1 MRTLLASSLFGALM
15 LSCGPLAAEDAARY
29 TMSPSGEGFVRLD
42 SQTGTVSLCRTES
55 GELTCKAA
63 ADDTARLQAEIARLT
78 DENLALREELE
89 AARTA
94 AAEAKPSSDL
104 PSDAE
109 IDKALTFVEK
119 LVRRFKSLVD
129 DLNRPEEK
137 TTPL

>member
-1 MRTLLASSLFGALM
+1 MRTLLASTLLGASLLA
-15 LSCGPLAAEDAARY
+15 CGPLAAEEAGRY
-29 TMSPSGEGFVRLD
+29 TMTPSGDGFVRLD
-42 SQTGTVSLCRTES
+42 SRTGTVSLCRTEA

-63 ADDTARLQAEIARLT
+63 ADDTARLQSEIERLS
-78 DENLALREELE
+78 DENRALREELE

-94 AAEAKPSSDL
+94 AAEAQPATGL

-109 IDKALTFVEK
+109 IDKAMTFVEK
-119 LVRRFKSLVD
+119 LVRRFKALVD